1 MTAND
6 VLDTYLSSLPSPERI
21 AKSRD
26 IRALCR
32 VSTSVLSDWR
42 RKRTPIPWS
51 LLDKITAAIGENI
64 FENVAN

>member
-6 VLDTYLSSLPSPERI
+6 VLDSYMSSLPSSERI

-26 IRALCR
+26 IRALCH

-42 RKRTPIPWS
+42 RKRTPIPWYFI
-51 LLDKITAAIGENI
+51 DKITAAIGENI

>member
-6 VLDTYLSSLPSPERI
+6 VLDSYMSSLPSSERI

-26 IRALCR
+26 IRALCH
-32 VSTSVLSDWR
+32 VSTDVLSDWR
-42 RKRTPIPWS
+42 RKRTTIPGDF
-51 LLDKITAAIGENI
+51 LDKITAAIGENI